1 MTPTAGPAQ
10 DVRRATPGTR
20 PAGPAPAHPAEPDR
34 TDDPT
39 SGKAHTA

>member
-1 MTPTAGPAQ
+1 MIPTAGPAQ
-10 DVRRATPGTR
+10 DARRATPGTR
-20 PAGPAPAHPAEPDR
+20 PAPAHPAEPDR